1 MSRNFELLQK
11 SEVER
16 EIRQHE
22 FHPPRDFTGNRV
34 SEPGAGR
41 AEDKRPK
48 LAMDDP
54 ARAEINKLVQRI
66 FLQPGACRVVVF
78 AGVASGDGCSWITA
92 RAAETLAAQVPDS
105 VCVVDANFC
114 SPALDHYFGVE
125 NQQGLRDA
133 LSHREQTKPF
143 AQCLSPGGN
152 LWVMTSGSPQVVGE
166 ETVSSFRQRFAEICR
181 EFDYVLF
188 DAPPL
193 TLSDDAIAIA
203 TAAADGIAL
212 VLQANSTSRSAAMKV
227 VEDIEKAK
235 TRLLGAV
242 LNKRTFAIPDQIY
255 RRLPFL
261 SS

>member
-11 SEVER
+11 SEMER
-16 EIRQHE
+16 EIREHE
-22 FHPPRDFTGNRV
+22 FHPPRDFTSNRV
-34 SEPGAGR
+34 SEPVAGR
-41 AEDKRPK
+41 ADDKRPK
-48 LAMDDP
+48 LAMDEP

-66 FLQPGACRVVVF
+66 FLQPGASRVVVF
-78 AGVASGDGCSWITA
+78 SAVESSDGCSWITA

-105 VCVVDANFC
+105 VCVVDANFH
-114 SPALDHYFGVE
+114 SPALHQYFGVE
-125 NQQGLRDA
+125 NHQGLRHA
-133 LSHREQTKPF
+133 LRHREQTKPF
-143 AQCLSPGGN
+143 AQCLGGN
-152 LWVMTSGSPQVVGE
+152 LWVMTSGSPEADGE
-166 ETVSSFRQRFAEICR
+166 ATVSSCRQRFGEICR

-193 TLSDDAIAIA
+193 TLCDDAIAIA

-212 VLQANSTSRSAAMKV
+212 VLEANSTSRSAAMKV
-227 VEDIEKAK
+227 VQDIEKAR

-255 RRLPFL
+255 RRLPFR